1 MRKIGGEGNTHR
13 DMIRDVGPTFVLIGE
28 CMDVLIGGEGG
39 DSVMV
44 PVPVGGKGVAGGSV

>member
-1 MRKIGGEGNTHR
+1 MCKIGGEGNTNR
-13 DMIRDVGPTFVLIGE
+13 NMIRDVGSTFVLIGE
-28 CMDVLIGGEGG
+28 CMDVLVGGEGG

>member
-13 DMIRDVGPTFVLIGE
+13 NMIRDVGPTFVLIGE
-28 CMDVLIGGEGG
+28 CVDVLIGGEGG

-44 PVPVGGKGVAGGSV
+44 PVPVGGKCIVRGSV

>member
-28 CMDVLIGGEGG
+28 CMDVLVGGEGG